1 MAERLRFV
9 CASHPTHVAAF
20 GEDVRAGLGA
30 ARKTLPSKYFYDAI
44 GSALF
49 ETIALLPE
57 YYPTRAEA
65 EILREYGCEIVRS
78 LGSPIEFL
86 ELGGGSAAKTRL
98 LIDEALQVQGDLHY
112 AAIDVS
118 PEALRLSARALVQTY
133 PRLRVTAYA
142 ADYFAVLGTPDIRL
156 EGRALALFMGSNI
169 GNYEPPEAVRLLRS
183 LHGSLRGGDGLLV
196 GADLKKDRETLERA
210 YDDPTGVTAAFDKN
224 LLARINREL
233 GGTFDPRDFKHVAIY
248 DEARGCV
255 DSFLEAIRA
264 HEVLIAD
271 LALRITFHRGERI
284 HTESSY
290 KFTIDDIA
298 RIGAEA
304 GFRLARSWA
313 DAGKR
318 FGVSLL
324 LWE

>member
-1 MAERLRFV
+1 MAERLRLV
-9 CASHPTHVAAF
+9 WASHPTQATAF

-30 ARKTLPSKYFYDAI
+30 PRKTLPSKYFYDAI

-49 ETIALLPE
+49 ETITLLPE
-57 YYPTRAEA
+57 YYPTRTEA
-65 EILREYGCEIVRS
+65 EILREYGGEIVRS
-78 LGSPIEFL
+78 LGNPIEFL

-98 LIDEALQVQGDLHY
+98 LIDEALRAQGDLHY

-118 PEALRLSARALVQTY
+118 AEALRLSARALVQTY

-183 LHGSLRGGDGLLV
+183 LHASLRGGDGLLV

-233 GGTFDPRDFKHVAIY
+233 GGTFDLRDFKHVAVY

-255 DSFLEAIRA
+255 DSFLEALRA
-264 HEVLIAD
+264 HDVLIAD
-271 LALRITFHRGERI
+271 LALCARFLRGERI

-290 KFTIDDIA
+290 KFTIGDIE

-304 GFRLARSWA
+304 GFRLARTWT